1 MNNLCQFLPQEL
13 MGNLSL
19 MNPAQILI
27 ETETALDPNLLASH
41 KNAISTQKD
50 NSTVVQVLWPCRR
63 QTTDAN
69 ADFVCV
75 SPPHTPP
82 VVAWPH
88 RN

>member
-63 QTTDAN
+63 QPTGAYAGFDSSPYIRP
-69 ADFVCV
+69 CV
-75 SPPHTPP
+75 L
-82 VVAWPH
+82 AWPH